1 MAKFP
6 MAGDGNNVPI
16 LFSKS
21 QVKNDPE
28 CFFCTALTVAI
39 WVYGSGIRNVNR
51 VSAGDEVTS
60 IRPRWA
66 RAISEAMYNPKPRPC

>member
-21 QVKNDPE
+21 QAKNDPE
-28 CFFCTALTVAI
+28 CFFLHRVDRGYLALLKRHPERESRLRRRR
-39 WVYGSGIRNVNR
+39 GHVNPPPVGTR
-51 VSAGDEVTS
+51 DFGGDV
-60 IRPRWA
+60 
-66 RAISEAMYNPKPRPC
+66 